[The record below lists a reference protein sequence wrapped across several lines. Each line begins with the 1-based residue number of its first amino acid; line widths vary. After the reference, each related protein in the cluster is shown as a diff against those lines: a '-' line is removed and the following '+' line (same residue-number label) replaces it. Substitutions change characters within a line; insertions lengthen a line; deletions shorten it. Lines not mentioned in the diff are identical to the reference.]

1 MPRILAT
8 RIEGYLQGCTRIPI
22 FRASAPKED
31 APMSYLMLRILIA
44 LALFLVAD
52 GAALAGK
59 IIGNG

>member
-1 MPRILAT
+1 
-8 RIEGYLQGCTRIPI
+8 
-22 FRASAPKED
+22 
-31 APMSYLMLRILIA
+31 MSYLMLRILIA